1 MFVYYDRLIE
11 VKSLFTSRKKGKIR
25 LIFRNPISENV
36 FIFYQKDIYTDV
48 S

>member
-11 VKSLFTSRKKGKIR
+11 VKSLFTSRKKRKDN
-25 LIFRNPISENV
+25 RNPISENV
-36 FIFYQKDIYTDV
+36 FIFYQKDIYMILDV